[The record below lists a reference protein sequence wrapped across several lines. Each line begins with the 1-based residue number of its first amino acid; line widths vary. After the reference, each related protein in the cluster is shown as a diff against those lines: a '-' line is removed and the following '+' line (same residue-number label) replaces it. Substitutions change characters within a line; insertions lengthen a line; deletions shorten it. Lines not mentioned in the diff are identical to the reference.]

1 MEENIIFNEKKKLT
15 NDIEKLNDE
24 FFNQRIETKLSLRK
38 KAMNDILYN
47 RRILQ
52 NNSVNI
58 DNKKVYKLKYDIS
71 NIKLIID
78 KSEVKFNINFDQNE
92 GEKILSYASKYLKS
106 ENIDDIKNGIILTK
120 MFINKNLNNNLSDY
134 INFLFIYE
142 LFHIID
148 RIKDNKK
155 IIFNILDIIISY
167 SYINNDLNLATILLS
182 PNSYK
187 TFELCFNLQDF
198 EIFHAIICVL
208 INIIKDNQIGTC
220 NLIRSNFLQ
229 NNIFHFFMNESII
242 SQKNI
247 EDKNNIIYH
256 IIQDGITLFC
266 HLMIVPI
273 DNLDL
278 VTKEEI
284 KSSKKNVIKILLSY
298 LNSNCFESYYKC
310 IYSIAIIVEK
320 DCELFEEL
328 EKYNFIE
335 NILLNKKFF
344 DEKKTLFYLNKIIGN
359 YLAFK
364 KKVSDKILSEVV
376 EFESNYLD
384 ICKDSSER
392 KNIFWTLSNLIML
405 DKNSYEKI
413 FEVKQLIPSIVDSLK
428 NSHTFSEIK
437 EIIYFFGILL
447 SLGNLKHFFI
457 IEENHLLK
465 LILDIIKNVCEN
477 KVDILHMCF
486 QIIEIYLEFGEI
498 TSKYHEGKNI
508 IKKKFEK
515 LGGKEILEKYINY
528 QCGNFDN
535 EIINIYKKFY

>member
-1 MEENIIFNEKKKLT
+1 
-15 NDIEKLNDE
+15 
-24 FFNQRIETKLSLRK
+24 
-38 KAMNDILYN
+38 
-47 RRILQ
+47 
-52 NNSVNI
+52 
-58 DNKKVYKLKYDIS
+58 
-71 NIKLIID
+71 
-78 KSEVKFNINFDQNE
+78 
-92 GEKILSYASKYLKS
+92 
-106 ENIDDIKNGIILTK
+106 
-120 MFINKNLNNNLSDY
+120 
-134 INFLFIYE
+134 
-142 LFHIID
+142 
-148 RIKDNKK
+148 
-155 IIFNILDIIISY
+155 
-167 SYINNDLNLATILLS
+167 
-182 PNSYK
+182 
-187 TFELCFNLQDF
+187 
-198 EIFHAIICVL
+198 
-208 INIIKDNQIGTC
+208 
-220 NLIRSNFLQ
+220 
-229 NNIFHFFMNESII
+229 
-242 SQKNI
+242 
-247 EDKNNIIYH
+247 
-256 IIQDGITLFC
+256 
-266 HLMIVPI
+266 
-273 DNLDL
+273 
-278 VTKEEI
+278 
-284 KSSKKNVIKILLSY
+284 
-298 LNSNCFESYYKC
+298 
-310 IYSIAIIVEK
+310 
-320 DCELFEEL
+320 
-328 EKYNFIE
+328 
-335 NILLNKKFF
+335 
-344 DEKKTLFYLNKIIGN
+344 
-359 YLAFK
+359 LAFK

-508 IKKKFEK
+508 IKKKFET